1 MLLRLIVIGVLL
13 GLAMNAQAGS
23 KWTATKCETTD
34 WQQAGAKDAQKGRP
48 SSRISTYEAK
58 CQAVGVQINT
68 STYQTGYDSSIS
80 IKCQAENGY
89 KRGLKG
95 DGMASACISSASYKR
110 AHEQGKRIRSER
122 ASINQQMQS
131 MDREIADIE
140 AQVMALQ
147 SLNNRVDEYGS
158 LPDIRDSEP
167 VQKLINQLQRRS
179 IQLQDTR
186 ESYQVYSSSLQSAS
200 FGYLPRRPQLVAQRQ
215 QCEAATVASARN

>member
-1 MLLRLIVIGVLL
+1 MLLRLMVIGVLL

-58 CQAVGVQINT
+58 CRAVGVQINARN
-68 STYQTGYDSSIS
+68 YQAGYDSSIS
-80 IKCQAENGY
+80 TKCQPENGY

-95 DGMASACISSASYKR
+95 DGMASACVTAASYKR
-110 AHEQGKRIRSER
+110 AHEQGKLMRSER

-131 MDREIADIE
+131 VDKEIADIQE
-140 AQVMALQ
+140 QVTALQ

-158 LPDIRDSEP
+158 LPDIKDSAP

-179 IQLQDTR
+179 VQLQDTR
-186 ESYQVYSSSLQSAS
+186 DSYQVYANGLQTAS
-200 FGYLPRRPQLVAQRQ
+200 YGYLPTRPELVAQRQ
-215 QCEAATVASARN
+215 ECQAETFASARD